1 MVLCTIGTVRLL
13 ICKQDSECRKTWKTW
28 NCARKWPRQNH
39 KRTWLKNIA
48 IGTTWLNKQM
58 YPHSNNQFIKEMCM
72 NENAI
77 QEARQEALRMLI
89 QRQACLARKSDWI
102 STFRKKAV
110 PLQDISRNYGHHTWN
125 KTESC
130 KVSAQYLSL
139 QNENAT
145 HSPASECCPSRV
157 WEALKRFLHPIC
169 GETRN
174 FRQFKN
180 SLKPTKTRYLFFFLE
195 SSEFFQNSSRTPR
208 RHHAA
213 TTPPP
218 RRELPPLPDPPRRE
232 LPPRPAASARP
243 RSSSAA

>member
-1 MVLCTIGTVRLL
+1 MQLHVQPWSVIWWRRVDRGSITKQLVLMVVCTIGTERLL
-13 ICKQDSECRKTWKTW
+13 ICKQDSECRKTW

-89 QRQACLARKSDWI
+89 QRQARLARKSDWI
-102 STFRKKAV
+102 STFHKKALL
-110 PLQDISRNYGHHTWN
+110 LQDISRNYGHHTWN
-125 KTESC
+125 ETESC

-139 QNENAT
+139 QNENAM

-157 WEALKRFLHPIC
+157 WEAQEVLAPHLRW
-169 GETRN
+169 N
-174 FRQFKN
+174 
-180 SLKPTKTRYLFFFLE
+180 
-195 SSEFFQNSSRTPR
+195 
-208 RHHAA
+208 
-213 TTPPP
+213 
-218 RRELPPLPDPPRRE
+218 
-232 LPPRPAASARP
+232 
-243 RSSSAA
+243 